1 MVFDPFKNLGVLV
14 SGIVVDDHM
23 HRLLLGHLGI
33 NDVEEADELLMA
45 MALHTLADDLAFQ
58 HIKRCEQRR
67 DAMTLVVVCDG
78 AGTSLLHRQ
87 PRLGAVQ
94 RLDLAFLIDREN
106 DGVVGRVDVEADDLF
121 ELGRKLGIVG
131 QLEPADQMRPQ
142 AMSTPDPLH
151 RTDADPSGF
160 RHRRA
165 GPMAG
170 GRRRSCQGQGHNAFG
185 YLWAQWWNARGT
197 SLVAPKPRYA
207 FFAKPFLPAPDHRL
221 GLAGGAHDVGSAMTI
236 GRQKH
241 NLRPPN
247 VCFCGLLR
255 LAATVSSSLRSAALN
270 RMLVRSCILQTRTR
284 ESTRECPSESK
295 CQIWSTRWR
304 TGGDGPQRRTWPLE
318 TPGL

>member
-78 AGTSLLHRQ
+78 ASTSLLHRQ

-185 YLWAQWWNARGT
+185 YLWAQWWNARGP

-236 GRQKH
+236 GRQKL

-247 VCFCGLLR
+247 VLLR
-255 LAATVSSSLRSAALN
+255 NVGSLVHSSDSHTRVHQ
-270 RMLVRSCILQTRTR
+270 RMPKRIEMSDL
-284 ESTRECPSESK
+284 
-295 CQIWSTRWR
+295 
-304 TGGDGPQRRTWPLE
+304 
-318 TPGL
+318 

>member
-23 HRLLLGHLGI
+23 HRLFLGHLGI

-58 HIKRCEQRR
+58 HIKRCEQGR

-142 AMSTPDPLH
+142 AMSTPIRCTELTLIPAAFAIAAPVQWLAVGGGPAKV
-151 RTDADPSGF
+151 RATTRSATSG
-160 RHRRA
+160 RSGGMRA
-165 GPMAG
+165 GRVLSRQSPVTPSWPN
-170 GRRRSCQGQGHNAFG
+170 RSCQRRITVLA
-185 YLWAQWWNARGT
+185 LPVARMM
-197 SLVAPKPRYA
+197 
-207 FFAKPFLPAPDHRL
+207 
-221 GLAGGAHDVGSAMTI
+221 SAV
-236 GRQKH
+236 
-241 NLRPPN
+241 P
-247 VCFCGLLR
+247 
-255 LAATVSSSLRSAALN
+255 
-270 RMLVRSCILQTRTR
+270 
-284 ESTRECPSESK
+284 
-295 CQIWSTRWR
+295 
-304 TGGDGPQRRTWPLE
+304 
-318 TPGL
+318 